1 MENLGRLAVK
11 LRCAMCAAV
20 QDVDDNRRGL
30 LWVVSTLVTVT
41 LVLYWP
47 ATEYGFVVV
56 DDPEYITEN
65 PWVAQGLNL
74 STLKWAFTATYASN
88 WHPLTWITHMLDQMI
103 YGHFAGGHHLTNI
116 ILHALNV
123 LLVFVWLKRWTG
135 ALWRSAIVAAFFGWH
150 PLRVESVAWVA
161 ERKDVLS
168 TLFMLLTLIAYGKYV
183 LRPTPVRCVLAL
195 CAFALGLMA
204 KPMLVTLPFVLVL
217 LDYWPLGRVRPVSE
231 YTQPGQARAA
241 YTRILFEK
249 LPFLCLSAAS
259 CAVTLYAQRTGG
271 ALKTVEEIP
280 VTMRLFNSLAAY
292 VQYLGKTF
300 WPDKLCVYY
309 PLPAELPILVG
320 VFAAVVLLCI
330 SYVAFRWRQRCP
342 WLFVGWFWFL
352 GTLVPVIGLVQVG
365 HQAMADRYTYI
376 PSIGLFLALVW
387 CTHYWLA
394 RWRFALRWCMAF
406 SGVLLLC
413 CLWLTREQLAYWRN
427 SITLLTRAVSVTR
440 DNAYA
445 HLNLGVALADTGQT
459 QEAVLHYKE
468 ALRIRPNYVHAHNNL
483 GVALTALGQFNDA
496 MYHYTNALRLNP
508 NSELVYN
515 NLGALLAQ
523 QGQYELAI
531 EHFNTAIK
539 LNPHYPKPYFNLAFA
554 MQKLGQPGTAVT
566 NYTKALELDPAWP
579 EALDK
584 LAYLLAACPD
594 RLWHN
599 PSAAVKLAERAVRL
613 TKSEVPDFIE
623 TLAFAYA
630 TCGNFSNA
638 QAMAELAWKKAN
650 EKRLTQLAERLSA
663 DLEFYRAGQTPPKD
677 WRNPM

>member
-1 MENLGRLAVK
+1 
-11 LRCAMCAAV
+11 
-20 QDVDDNRRGL
+20 
-30 LWVVSTLVTVT
+30 
-41 LVLYWP
+41 
-47 ATEYGFVVV
+47 
-56 DDPEYITEN
+56 
-65 PWVAQGLNL
+65 
-74 STLKWAFTATYASN
+74 
-88 WHPLTWITHMLDQMI
+88 
-103 YGHFAGGHHLTNI
+103 
-116 ILHALNV
+116 
-123 LLVFVWLKRWTG
+123 
-135 ALWRSAIVAAFFGWH
+135 
-150 PLRVESVAWVA
+150 
-161 ERKDVLS
+161 
-168 TLFMLLTLIAYGKYV
+168 
-183 LRPTPVRCVLAL
+183 
-195 CAFALGLMA
+195 
-204 KPMLVTLPFVLVL
+204 
-217 LDYWPLGRVRPVSE
+217 
-231 YTQPGQARAA
+231 
-241 YTRILFEK
+241 
-249 LPFLCLSAAS
+249 
-259 CAVTLYAQRTGG
+259 
-271 ALKTVEEIP
+271 
-280 VTMRLFNSLAAY
+280 LAA
-292 VQYLGKTF
+292 
-300 WPDKLCVYY
+300 
-309 PLPAELPILVG
+309 
-320 VFAAVVLLCI
+320 
-330 SYVAFRWRQRCP
+330 
-342 WLFVGWFWFL
+342 
-352 GTLVPVIGLVQVG
+352 
-365 HQAMADRYTYI
+365 
-376 PSIGLFLALVW
+376 
-387 CTHYWLA
+387 
-394 RWRFALRWCMAF
+394 
-406 SGVLLLC
+406 
-413 CLWLTREQLAYWRN
+413 
-427 SITLLTRAVSVTR
+427 
-440 DNAYA
+440 
-445 HLNLGVALADTGQT
+445 TGQT
-459 QEAVLHYKE
+459 HEAVLHYKE

-554 MQKLGQPGTAVT
+554 MQKLGHPGTAVT